1 IPGNGTKAMKPKK
14 PKASEPSLRD
24 KLSQAFLEALEA
36 DFREYGKSV
45 IETMRQKDPTRYAE
59 LAGKLILTAE
69 QPPAGIDF
77 KSARSMEEIGKKLM
91 QSVGMDERII
101 SPEMVQAAIEANN
114 AFIAQLEAI
123 RDRHEHTEGEMH

>member
-1 IPGNGTKAMKPKK
+1 MKPKK
-14 PKASEPSLRD
+14 PQAGEPSLRN

-69 QPPAGIDF
+69 QSPAGIDF
-77 KSARSMEEIGKKLM
+77 KSAKSMQDIGRKLM
-91 QSVGMDERII
+91 QSVGMDERTITA
-101 SPEMVQAAIEANN
+101 EMIQAAIEANDR
-114 AFIAQLEAI
+114 FIAALESIAK
-123 RDRHEHTEGEMH
+123 RDDMHEHTGEIH